1 MNKKIFTIVKKF
13 TEKKDNP
20 LHAYVYFLDK
30 PETYIATDGHE
41 MLMWHE
47 DFVRP
52 VKPDILSLKPD
63 MSKFEA
69 YLKADVREVLPDDE
83 KMPFDFLFDRIVD
96 MDWHEL
102 EMPQRTYST
111 LSKYLPNGEGIAD
124 KTVCSL
130 MFLESKGIKFN
141 TVYYLKNKY
150 AGEFLLFSNSHFLFI
165 AGIGIED

>member
-1 MNKKIFTIVKKF
+1 
-13 TEKKDNP
+13 
-20 LHAYVYFLDK
+20 
-30 PETYIATDGHE
+30 
-41 MLMWHE
+41 
-47 DFVRP
+47 
-52 VKPDILSLKPD
+52 

-69 YLKADVREVLPDDE
+69 YLKATDVKEVLSDDE
-83 KMPFDFLFDRIVD
+83 KMPFDFLFDRIAD

-111 LSKYLPNGEGIAD
+111 LSKHLPSGEGIAD